1 MGKIE
6 TLDRHSVLRRI
17 VRAFFRFRWLLAL
30 VLLTFCVFFEIHGS
44 SISIYSDMLGTPD
57 INLIGKSRPIR
68 SDEWR
73 VNTPLAFSQY
83 YNNFHKYSDIPRGT
97 LTDMGT
103 IYGQPVKD
111 WTLIFK
117 PFYIGYLFMSQG
129 RGLSFFWMG
138 RWIALFLISFEFG
151 LLVCRR
157 KKLWALCYAFSIA
170 FAPLVQWWFAVNFIA
185 ELLIFGQTGVLLV
198 NAYLKSG
205 NYLHRLFYTLCLSW
219 VSCSYAWSLYP
230 AWQVPLAYVFG
241 ACALST
247 LIENRNNALFS
258 KKDIALAV
266 LYIFLTAG
274 LLGMLLYDS
283 RDTVKIVRNTVYP
296 GSRFI
301 TGIGATPAKFIKYTF
316 SYLWG
321 IILPFTDFTQTTNNC
336 EAARFFDL
344 APLGIIL
351 MFENWIKKKK
361 ADSLSVSMAVVLLFS
376 GCWFLFKWPAPLAR
390 FTLMSNVTERI
401 VIGSGLV
408 NLILLYR
415 ALSDSDSGINESVS
429 LVLSALFSGILPYI
443 AYKAYPFDL
452 HIVSHVL
459 IMSAVSLLLWFFALR
474 KKDIAFAVTFC
485 LVLLVCGC
493 TVNPVAHGTDSIYKS
508 PVINEI
514 HKIASSDSGLWIVN
528 DNLIYNNLPI
538 IAGARTINSINTYP
552 ALERWRGIDPEEKYS
567 DIYNRY
573 AHIIVKIATDSRN
586 DAAQKKFQLN
596 FPDSFTVI
604 LTASDLRTLQVRY
617 ILSSSIIPSFIDAS
631 VHCEEIYCYNTFR
644 IYKLDYL

>member
-1 MGKIE
+1 
-6 TLDRHSVLRRI
+6 
-17 VRAFFRFRWLLAL
+17 
-30 VLLTFCVFFEIHGS
+30 
-44 SISIYSDMLGTPD
+44 
-57 INLIGKSRPIR
+57 
-68 SDEWR
+68 
-73 VNTPLAFSQY
+73 
-83 YNNFHKYSDIPRGT
+83 
-97 LTDMGT
+97 
-103 IYGQPVKD
+103 
-111 WTLIFK
+111 
-117 PFYIGYLFMSQG
+117 
-129 RGLSFFWMG
+129 
-138 RWIALFLISFEFG
+138 
-151 LLVCRR
+151 
-157 KKLWALCYAFSIA
+157 
-170 FAPLVQWWFAVNFIA
+170 
-185 ELLIFGQTGVLLV
+185 
-198 NAYLKSG
+198 
-205 NYLHRLFYTLCLSW
+205 
-219 VSCSYAWSLYP
+219 
-230 AWQVPLAYVFG
+230 
-241 ACALST
+241 
-247 LIENRNNALFS
+247 
-258 KKDIALAV
+258 
-266 LYIFLTAG
+266 
-274 LLGMLLYDS
+274 
-283 RDTVKIVRNTVYP
+283 
-296 GSRFI
+296 
-301 TGIGATPAKFIKYTF
+301 
-316 SYLWG
+316 
-321 IILPFTDFTQTTNNC
+321 
-336 EAARFFDL
+336 
-344 APLGIIL
+344 
-351 MFENWIKKKK
+351 
-361 ADSLSVSMAVVLLFS
+361 
-376 GCWFLFKWPAPLAR
+376 
-390 FTLMSNVTERI
+390 MSNVTERI

-528 DNLIYNNLPI
+528 DNFIYNNLPI

-596 FPDSFTVI
+596 SPDLFTVI

-617 ILSSSIIPSFIDAS
+617 ILSNSIIPSFIDAS